1 MLKDIWYVWIE
12 THKAGGKEQQKL
24 VQHVKSGKEG
34 WRKVTLW
41 SNWGLRNTTDP
52 NSKMGLF
59 VGVDHAEQKEQAISY
74 YVVLVHKV
82 QM

>member
-1 MLKDIWYVWIE
+1 MIRLNRNPRGRGQGTAKIGAACQIR
-12 THKAGGKEQQKL
+12 KGGLAKGDL
-24 VQHVKSGKEG
+24 VKQ
-34 WRKVTLW
+34 
-41 SNWGLRNTTDP
+41 LRTQERSNTTYT